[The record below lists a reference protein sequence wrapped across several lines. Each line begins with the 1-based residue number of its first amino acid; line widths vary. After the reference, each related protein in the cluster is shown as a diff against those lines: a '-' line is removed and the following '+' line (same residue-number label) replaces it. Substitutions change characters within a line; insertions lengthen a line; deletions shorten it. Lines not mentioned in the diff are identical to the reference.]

1 LAKATKGKAKIAG
14 VEFYEEIIMSARGR

>member
-14 VEFYEEIIMSARGR
+14 VEFYEDYIMSARGR